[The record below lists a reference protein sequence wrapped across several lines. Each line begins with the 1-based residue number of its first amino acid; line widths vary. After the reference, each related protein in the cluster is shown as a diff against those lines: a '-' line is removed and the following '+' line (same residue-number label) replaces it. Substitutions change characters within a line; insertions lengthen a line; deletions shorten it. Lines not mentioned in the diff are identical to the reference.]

1 MQFTKLRLAGFK
13 SFVEATEFSIEP
25 GLTGVVGPNG
35 CGKSN
40 LVEALRWVMGEN
52 RVKQMRGGEMDDV
65 IFAGTTSRPARD
77 VAEVSVLIANDQR
90 KAPAAWNDLGEIEV
104 SRRIER
110 GEGSAY
116 RIGGKDSRARDV
128 QLFFA
133 DIASGAH
140 SPALVSQGRIA
151 ALINAKPSER
161 RQVLEEAAGITGLHA
176 RRHEAELKLRAAE
189 QNLARLDDVIG
200 TIDQQFQAL
209 KKQAKQAERYR
220 NLDGLIRRADAILL
234 TLRWRE
240 ASGLGEAAA
249 ARLAETERAVAEATA
264 RVAAASTALAETAAL
279 LPDLRRAEAEAA
291 ARTTRL
297 ETRAQALE
305 ADEARVVAAIEDLAR
320 RIAQVA
326 EDQQRE
332 AARRQDALSA
342 IESLSA
348 EQAAIAETEA
358 AAEALLA
365 EARAVLERQ
374 REDVG
379 QREEVVSTA
388 TGAVAAAEAERNAL
402 HRQLADAERR
412 LAEIAQRMETAER
425 DRAGLAAAAI
435 PVERRAEAER
445 LVAEAEQDVEDA
457 QRRVDAAEAARRA
470 AQEEERGARAALGNV
485 EAEIAR
491 LDGEIAG
498 LQRLLA
504 DNGTG
509 DLFAPVIDQ
518 VRVDPGYEAAL
529 GAALGDD
536 LAAPLDSTAPAH
548 WRGDVARGAYDPA
561 LPPGAEPLSAHV
573 QAPPALARRLAQVG
587 VVDDEA
593 GATLAPGLAA
603 GQRLVTVGGALWRWD
618 GFTVRAGAP
627 SAAALRLAQRNRLV
641 ELLPRRA
648 ATGAQLEGARMRM
661 QAARQEEQ
669 GAAEAERGARQ
680 GAREAA
686 GRVDQARQAAAWLAR
701 ESAEQTAR
709 LATLSDRIE
718 RLGMERAGEEERR
731 SGVQERLAAL
741 PDIDEARRLLE
752 LERVELKAGREQL
765 MAMQG
770 EERRLVGE
778 AEQRRRRLAGIASD
792 VAAWRNRAASAEHQA
807 AVLAERLAAQVEEH
821 GRLAAQPAEI
831 AARRGELLELV
842 TTAGAERRGHADA
855 LAVAETQ
862 AREAERTLKA
872 EEATLMGEREDRVR
886 AESAAEQAA
895 RQIAEVAQRI
905 RERLDCEPDQA
916 LAAGGVDPAD
926 DLPSIEQV
934 ASRLDRLTRE
944 RDNMGPVNLRAEQEA
959 QELDQQLQAMMGERG
974 DLLAAIGKLR
984 QGIGSLN
991 REGRERLL
999 AAFEQVNRHF
1009 SELFVALFGGGKAH
1023 LQLAAPP
1030 AEEGE
1035 QASDDPLDAGLEV
1048 MASPPGKKLQ
1058 TLSLLSGGEQAL
1070 TALALLFAVFLTTP
1084 APICVLDEVDAPL
1097 DDANVDRFCRLL
1109 ETISGRTETRFV
1121 VVTHHRMT
1129 MARMDRLYGVT
1140 MAERG
1145 ISQLVSVDLAQAER
1159 MRATA

>member
-77 VAEVSVLIANDQR
+77 VAEVSVVIANDQR

-140 SPALVSQGRIA
+140 SPALVSQGRIS

-220 NLDGLIRRADAILL
+220 NLDGLIRRAEAILL

-240 ASGLGEAAA
+240 ASGLGEATA
-249 ARLAETERAVAEATA
+249 ARLADTERAVAEATA
-264 RVAAASTALAETAAL
+264 RVAAASTALAETAAQ

-297 ETRAQALE
+297 ETQAQALE
-305 ADEARVVAAIEDLAR
+305 AEEARVVAAIEDLAR

-348 EQAAIAETEA
+348 ERATIEEAEA

-365 EARAVLERQ
+365 EARAALDRQ
-374 REDVG
+374 REAVG
-379 QREEVVSTA
+379 QREETVSAA

-402 HRQLADAERR
+402 QRQHADAERR
-412 LAEIAQRMETAER
+412 LAEIAQRAEAAER
-425 DRAGLAAAAI
+425 DRSGLAAAAI
-435 PVERRAEAER
+435 PAERRAEAER
-445 LVAEAEQDVEDA
+445 IVAEAGQAVEEA
-457 QRRVDAAEAARRA
+457 QRRVDA

-518 VRVDPGYEAAL
+518 VRVDAGYEAAL

-548 WRGDVARGAYDPA
+548 WRGDATQGASDPA
-561 LPPGAEPLSAHV
+561 LPPGVEPLGAHV

-587 VVDDEA
+587 IVDEEA
-593 GATLAPGLAA
+593 GAALAPGLAA
-603 GQRLVTVGGALWRWD
+603 GQRLVTRSGALWRWD

-627 SAAALRLAQRNRLV
+627 SAAALRLAQRNRLA
-641 ELLPRRA
+641 ELLPQRA
-648 ATGAQLEGARMRM
+648 ATGAQLEGARTRM
-661 QAARQEEQ
+661 QAARQEEAA
-669 GAAEAERGARQ
+669 AAESERGARQ
-680 GAREAA
+680 GAREAQ
-686 GRVDQARQAAAWLAR
+686 GRVEQARQAAARLAR
-701 ESAEQTAR
+701 ESAEQAAR
-709 LATLSDRIE
+709 LAALAERIE
-718 RLGMERAGEEERR
+718 RLGLERAGEEERR
-731 SGVQERLAAL
+731 AGVQERLAAL
-741 PDIDEARRLLE
+741 PDIDAARRQLE
-752 LERVELKAGREQL
+752 LDRAELKAGREHL
-765 MAMQG
+765 MALQG

-778 AEQRRRRLAGIASD
+778 AEQRRRRLAGIAAD
-792 VAAWRNRAASAEHQA
+792 VAGWRNRAAAAEQQA
-807 AVLAERLAAQVEEH
+807 EVLAGRHAAQVEEH
-821 GRLAAQPAEI
+821 ARLAAQPAEI
-831 AARRGELLELV
+831 ASRRGELLELV
-842 TTAGAERRGHADA
+842 SAAEAERRGHADA

-862 AREAERTLKA
+862 AREAERALKA

-934 ASRLDRLTRE
+934 ESRLERLTRE

-1097 DDANVDRFCRLL
+1097 DDANVDRFCKLL